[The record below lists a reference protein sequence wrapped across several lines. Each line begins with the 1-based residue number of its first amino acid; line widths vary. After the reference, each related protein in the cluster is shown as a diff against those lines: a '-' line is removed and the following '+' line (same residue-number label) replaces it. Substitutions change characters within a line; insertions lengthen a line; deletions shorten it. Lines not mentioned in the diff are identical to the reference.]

1 MTHIYR
7 TDHRTDGPNRSGP
20 ISVLSKTVLGPVLG
34 PDRGPNGPDRT
45 VNIPR
50 HKQWNFDEFIMTAAW
65 KPKKDNKQ
73 VRGFMKR
80 MREKYEERIPDPG
93 ERFSYV
99 IIKGER
105 CRDDNGR
112 LIPYKVADYMQFP
125 DIAKEFNMEIDINY
139 YLEKTAG
146 MCARF
151 INEDDRYQPPPL
163 HEIMQIKDMDKREK
177 RIDAHSQKKAVN
189 WLKK

>member
-1 MTHIYR
+1 M
-7 TDHRTDGPNRSGP
+7 
-20 ISVLSKTVLGPVLG
+20 
-34 PDRGPNGPDRT
+34 
-45 VNIPR
+45 
-50 HKQWNFDEFIMTAAW
+50 E
-65 KPKKDNKQ
+65 
-73 VRGFMKR
+73 R

-99 IIKGER
+99 IVKGER

-177 RIDAHSQKKAVN
+177 RIDAHSQKKAVD
-189 WLKK
+189 WLKKYIKSLQ

>member
-1 MTHIYR
+1 
-7 TDHRTDGPNRSGP
+7 
-20 ISVLSKTVLGPVLG
+20 
-34 PDRGPNGPDRT
+34 
-45 VNIPR
+45 
-50 HKQWNFDEFIMTAAW
+50 
-65 KPKKDNKQ
+65 
-73 VRGFMKR
+73 

-139 YLEKTAG
+139 YLENRRKCVHALLMKTTG
-146 MCARF
+146 T
-151 INEDDRYQPPPL
+151 NHL
-163 HEIMQIKDMDKREK
+163 HCTKLCKSRIWIKGKSGLMHIRRKR
-177 RIDAHSQKKAVN
+177 
-189 WLKK
+189 L